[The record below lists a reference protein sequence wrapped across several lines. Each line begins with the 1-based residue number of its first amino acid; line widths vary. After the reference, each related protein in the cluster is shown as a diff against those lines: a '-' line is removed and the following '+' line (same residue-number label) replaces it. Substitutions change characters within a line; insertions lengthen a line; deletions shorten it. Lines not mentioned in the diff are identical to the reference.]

1 MCFSFHTLPW
11 SSLWSPGQKGLFL
24 GTAAAVSRCCRL
36 AVVARGRDLATG
48 LQLGSAQCFLKPVT
62 PSGALTPFQPH
73 FWKSRTCFGDGRETP
88 SPVTPWGCTADWG
101 MSGLGASSG
110 SREKPREPCPSHTS
124 GATAPVPRVA
134 SRQHLVVSP
143 GLMCGWRSGGSGSKE
158 LLPGEE
164 ASPRFNH
171 FPKSLH
177 VASPPAALFH
187 CSPAPAATS
196 LR

>member
-110 SREKPREPCPSHTS
+110 SREKPKGTVSFTHQRCHGS
-124 GATAPVPRVA
+124 GATGGIQAA
-134 SRQHLVVSP
+134 SRGQPRADVRLEVWRLRLEGIAAWGRGKSP
-143 GLMCGWRSGGSGSKE
+143 
-158 LLPGEE
+158 
-164 ASPRFNH
+164 
-171 FPKSLH
+171 
-177 VASPPAALFH
+177 V
-187 CSPAPAATS
+187 
-196 LR
+196 